1 MLIRY
6 LLATLAAGLL
16 AGLLVTPAMYLKTV
30 PLILQAEVYEEAGGG
45 HSHDL
50 GHGPAE
56 TAPHAQATAEAPAH
70 DHTAAAAP
78 AEEEAGAELPFGRLG
93 NTILAN
99 LVAGSGFALL
109 LGGIALLLGRPI
121 TVQNGLYWGM
131 AGFFA
136 VAFMPALGLSP
147 ELPAMPAADLAQRQL
162 WWISTVV
169 LSGVGLYL
177 IVLRGE
183 IWAKLLGLVAIIAP
197 HIYGAPH
204 PEDIT
209 SPIPSLLAS
218 QYAVASLATN
228 LFMWAVIGLA
238 LGWFIQHYA
247 ASELEG

>member
-30 PLILQAEVYEEAGGG
+30 PLILQAEVYEDAGGD
-45 HSHDL
+45 HSH
-50 GHGPAE
+50 GE
-56 TAPHAQATAEAPAH
+56 AEATPH
-70 DHTAAAAP
+70 DHGAAAAD
-78 AEEEAGAELPFGRLG
+78 AEEEGAELPFGRLG

-99 LVAGSGFALL
+99 LVAGAGFALL
-109 LGGIALLLGRPI
+109 LGGVALLLGRRI
-121 TVQNGLYWGM
+121 TVQNGIYWGV

-136 VAFMPALGLSP
+136 VAFLPALGLSP
-147 ELPAMPAADLAQRQL
+147 ELPAMPAADLAERQL
-162 WWISTVV
+162 WWIATVV
-169 LSGVGLYL
+169 LSGLGLYL
-177 IVLRGE
+177 IVLRQE
-183 IWAKLLGLVAIIAP
+183 IWAKILGLVLIVAP
-197 HIYGAPH
+197 HLYGAPH
-204 PEDIT
+204 PEDIS

-247 ASELEG
+247 SSEIEG

>member
-30 PLILQAEVYEEAGGG
+30 PLIIQAEVYEEAGGG
-45 HSHDL
+45 HSH
-50 GHGPAE
+50 GPAE
-56 TAPHAQATAEAPAH
+56 AAPHEHAAETPAPDHAAT
-70 DHTAAAAP
+70 AAP

-99 LVAGSGFALL
+99 LVAGAGFALL
-109 LGGIALLLGRPI
+109 LGGIALLIGRPI

-136 VAFMPALGLSP
+136 VAFLPALGLSP
-147 ELPAMPAADLAQRQL
+147 ELPAMPAADLAERQL

-183 IWAKLLGLVAIIAP
+183 IWAKLLGLIAIIAP
-197 HIYGAPH
+197 HLYGAPH
-204 PEDIT
+204 PEDIA

-247 ASELEG
+247 TAELEG

>member
-30 PLILQAEVYEEAGGG
+30 PLIVQAETYEDAAGG
-45 HSHDL
+45 HH
-50 GHGPAE
+50 HGE
-56 TAPHAQATAEAPAH
+56 AEAVAH
-70 DHTAAAAP
+70 DHAAP
-78 AEEEAGAELPFGRLG
+78 VAEAGEGEGAELPFGRLG

-99 LVAGSGFALL
+99 LVAGAGFALL
-109 LGGIALLLGRPI
+109 LGGVALLLGRRI
-121 TVQNGLYWGM
+121 TVQNGIFWGL

-136 VAFMPALGLSP
+136 VAFLPALGLSP
-147 ELPAMPAADLAQRQL
+147 ELPAMPAADLAERQL
-162 WWISTVV
+162 WWIVTVV

-177 IVLRGE
+177 LILREE
-183 IWAKLLGLVAIIAP
+183 IWAKILGLVLIVAP
-197 HIYGAPH
+197 HLYGAPH
-204 PEDIT
+204 PEDIS

-247 ASELEG
+247 SSEIEG